1 MPVCVRWR
9 LLIGDCR
16 YDYKLRVQVCQTLQR
31 GMPKL
36 ASAKLSIVHIH
47 DERRCWPPR
56 TADLLHSA
64 EWRCLT
70 AQVGEP
76 RSESPARL
84 HAEPERH
91 LPAVDQSAD
100 IVMAA
105 DEQRADT
112 APSARRPSADN
123 HRGAMPNDALDPL
136 PTAPAD
142 LVRDL
147 AALQTMP
154 YVWVDAVHTDRRAE
168 PRPKHWGSAD
178 KSAKAAS
185 QLSRDLADAFTGIDI
200 LSSQES
206 RSMKPL
212 CWQGVSFHVVGD
224 GKWTDSLCGAAADA
238 IRVSRFS
245 SLAPTAG
252 SLGRCPRGLRAAL
265 SRRGAEE
272 AQSSRDIPR
281 RLWRWVSPT
290 LHAVRYTA
298 GQRGT
303 AMCPLPGEEN
313 LV

>member
-1 MPVCVRWR
+1 
-9 LLIGDCR
+9 
-16 YDYKLRVQVCQTLQR
+16 
-31 GMPKL
+31 MPKP

-123 HRGAMPNDALDPL
+123 HWGAMPNDALDPL

-142 LVRDL
+142 LVR
-147 AALQTMP
+147 
-154 YVWVDAVHTDRRAE
+154 
-168 PRPKHWGSAD
+168 GFGG
-178 KSAKAAS
+178 
-185 QLSRDLADAFTGIDI
+185 LADDA
-200 LSSQES
+200 
-206 RSMKPL
+206 L
-212 CWQGVSFHVVGD
+212 CIG
-224 GKWTDSLCGAAADA
+224 
-238 IRVSRFS
+238 
-245 SLAPTAG
+245 
-252 SLGRCPRGLRAAL
+252 GRCSYRQASRATTKAL
-265 SRRGAEE
+265 GIGRQVSKGGQPA
-272 AQSSRDIPR
+272 IP
-281 RLWRWVSPT
+281 
-290 LHAVRYTA
+290 
-298 GQRGT
+298 
-303 AMCPLPGEEN
+303 
-313 LV
+313 